1 MADDDAKHG
10 GGQADVLGCDE
21 EVVPHHGLTP
31 NPSSS
36 ARGRIIGNLRRLSVR
51 EQEARVAF
59 QRVVDHGSGGSH
71 VVENCPLSRFRAMA

>member
-31 NPSSS
+31 NVKDEPY
-36 ARGRIIGNLRRLSVR
+36 AQPECRTRRH
-51 EQEARVAF
+51 AA
-59 QRVVDHGSGGSH
+59 
-71 VVENCPLSRFRAMA
+71 